1 MSSTNGRYTIN
12 MYEDNSFHIK
22 VNRYQ
27 NQLTNKNPN
36 HISINPQGY
45 NYISKVIPKSKKDEI
60 VQNKIRKNKNKLYE
74 LSSNNNLSRLSNKQK
89 LNKIRNNNSLRAF
102 QKENS
107 EKSIIDTLNNIRN
120 SHRRF
125 SNKVN
130 GSNTNGNYSLQNINL
145 NKYYNENS
153 INDYRAKV
161 INNKNKLSNP
171 LIKATSF
178 KNDFNNLKNMSKSS
192 FNYYTSNVRKNNN
205 NFLIDDTTSNDTDLL
220 TESGVNNTKETNLYV
235 YRSEV
240 QYPVKNITSNAN
252 YLPVNN
258 NHDSYNYLTLKT
270 FNNDKYKKN
279 VLLGETNSPNENNSK
294 SLANSRTKRIIQNN
308 EYESESYYLSPV
320 PEPEFSKKRK
330 TIKNYMTQNMI
341 NRHID
346 AVSVNKEKKFSER
359 VINDNENDDDY
370 HLFKKCY
377 SRDKYGYRFD
387 NFMER
392 GNFDVIMSNRNKNI
406 YPNHKVN
413 KINNK
418 IERNNKFLKSTD
430 TYNFNNNHFLNT
442 NRNKSKLDNKKL
454 KIIPIFCDNVEKY
467 LISVIKNN
475 FKFFIKKM
483 NKFIEIRSCKSNY
496 NYYAPTNDN
505 RNIDVNNLLLKRFNN
520 KKLNKKA
527 FGFEKNSI
535 PFDTSRKKLD
545 LSKSENKMFIFKINS
560 RNNNFN
566 NIYQKKS
573 NSINKSLNLNTNNNN
588 FIINNFEDDYDYDD
602 DDYMVKKLKKRK
614 NLSFNKVYVPKH
626 KKAKKN
632 MYKNLEINTF
642 NDNEKDINNNNISH
656 NNINYISKTNSNTNN
671 NTNNNSFIQ
680 NNKVYQT
687 ISGSE
692 TIIKK
697 INHITA
703 LKRKYINKKNY
714 NNNSVNSSNSNI
726 LHNSSNKIIQ
736 ELSNFNKKSDI
747 NKKNIYSKPLF
758 NKIRNKIL
766 EKESERFNFN
776 SAKKI
781 AITNEDKNKVM
792 NGLLYNSNKKININD
807 NNNNNKNDFIE
818 KNKKILKINKKNKES
833 KENKENRENREKKN
847 NVLKNYVLTKKKINY
862 SSNNN
867 TKNTKKNTN
876 FKKDKNPKKDNLK
889 NTETKKDDSNK
900 KEKEKENIETKNDKD
915 NDNNDNDVENYEII
929 RSIIVKDVRS
939 RDKILNVFIKYYEC
953 NFPKSDNFNSHQLA
967 VISTDSM
974 SLIST
979 NSNKT
984 TKKENNKTNIYLHQ
998 ILTSI
1003 IEEDEK
1009 SKANPSMNNSNSDN
1023 SVISEEESEKHNT
1036 NANNSNNNVFT
1047 NNIVIYLTNILQNL
1061 YDDNKKMILYTF
1073 MKNLKKIQNQ
1083 LYLKSSLMQFNYTK
1097 NGIKDDLATNNNGT
1111 FNNNNTIE
1119 NQKIVY
1125 NGKDEVEISSKDR
1138 NNSSKKIYF
1147 YTADNSFIELN
1158 KDHKN
1163 KNNILIGTLS
1173 FRDFEI
1179 KDEDEI
1185 IKPKKYLSSSSLN
1198 KVKING
1204 SMLSYEMNEKKNKFD
1219 TKNKLKNI
1227 ISLINKKI
1235 IINYFKSWKKIINGN
1250 YENNG
1255 IGYLNSH
1262 MDNGMNVND
1271 RDNGRNYLD
1280 EKVVEINNDDLSGN
1294 GEVKFFD
1301 NGIDIEYE
1309 DMEIKDTEINKEV
1322 LKNYEMM
1329 EKINLFRIF
1338 LIKNTLNKKA

>member
-45 NYISKVIPKSKKDEI
+45 NYISKVIPKSRKDELF
-60 VQNKIRKNKNKLYE
+60 QNKIRKNKNKLYE
-74 LSSNNNLSRLSNKQK
+74 LSSNNNLSKLSNKQK

-107 EKSIIDTLNNIRN
+107 EKGIIDTLNNIRN

-125 SNKVN
+125 SNKIN
-130 GSNTNGNYSLQNINL
+130 GPNSNTNYSLQNINL
-145 NKYYNENS
+145 NKYYNEYS

-161 INNKNKLSNP
+161 INNKSKLGNS
-171 LIKATSF
+171 LIKTTSF

-192 FNYYTSNVRKNNN
+192 FNYYTSNIKNNNNNN

-240 QYPVKNITSNAN
+240 QYPVKNIISNAN

-294 SLANSRTKRIIQNN
+294 SLANSRTKRIIQNYK
-308 EYESESYYLSPV
+308 YESESYYLSPL
-320 PEPEFSKKRK
+320 PEPDFSKKRK

-341 NRHID
+341 HKHID
-346 AVSVNKEKKFSER
+346 AVSVNKENKFSER
-359 VINDNENDDDY
+359 MINDSDDNF
-370 HLFKKCY
+370 HQFKKCY
-377 SRDKYGYRFD
+377 SRDKYGYRFE
-387 NFMER
+387 NIMEK
-392 GNFDVIMSNRNKNI
+392 GNFDAIMSNKNL
-406 YPNHKVN
+406 YPSHKVN

-418 IERNNKFLKSTD
+418 LERNNKFLKSSD
-430 TYNFNNNHFLNT
+430 SYNINNNYFHNQ
-442 NRNKSKLDNKKL
+442 NRNKSKLDNQKL

-483 NKFIEIRSCKSNY
+483 NKFIEIRSCKLNY
-496 NYYAPTNDN
+496 NYYAPNNDN
-505 RNIDVNNLLLKRFNN
+505 KNININNLLLKRFNN
-520 KKLNKKA
+520 KKLNKKV
-527 FGFEKNSI
+527 FDLDKNSI

-545 LSKSENKMFIFKINS
+545 LSKSDNKMFIFKVNS

-573 NSINKSLNLNTNNNN
+573 NSINKSLNLNSNNNN
-588 FIINNFEDDYDYDD
+588 FIINNIEDDYD
-602 DDYMVKKLKKRK
+602 DDYMIKKLKKRK

-626 KKAKKN
+626 KKAKKK
-632 MYKNLEINTF
+632 MYKNLQINTF
-642 NDNEKDINNNNISH
+642 NDNDNEKDINNNNISH

-680 NNKVYQT
+680 NNKIYQT
-687 ISGSE
+687 ISGNE

-703 LKRKYINKKNY
+703 LKRKYISKKNY

-726 LHNSSNKIIQ
+726 LHNSTNKIIQ
-736 ELSNFNKKSDI
+736 ELSNFNNKSDI

-758 NKIRNKIL
+758 NKIKNKIL

-781 AITNEDKNKVM
+781 TIINEDKNKVM

-807 NNNNNKNDFIE
+807 NNNNNKKNDFIE
-818 KNKKILKINKKNKES
+818 KNKKILKLNKKNKES
-833 KENKENRENREKKN
+833 KETKENKEKKN

-862 SSNNN
+862 TSNNN
-867 TKNTKKNTN
+867 NIKNNKKITN
-876 FKKDKNPKKDNLK
+876 FKKEKNHKKDNLK
-889 NTETKKDDSNK
+889 DNESKNDDSNK
-900 KEKEKENIETKNDKD
+900 KEKEKEKENIETKHDSNN
-915 NDNNDNDVENYEII
+915 NDNNMENYNII

-953 NFPKSDNFNSHQLA
+953 NFPKSNNFNIHQLA

-974 SLIST
+974 SLISP

-984 TKKENNKTNIYLHQ
+984 TKNENNKNNIYLHQ

-1023 SVISEEESEKHNT
+1023 SVISEEESEKNNT
-1036 NANNSNNNVFT
+1036 NENNQNNNAFT

-1061 YDDNKKMILYTF
+1061 YDDNKKMILYSF

-1083 LYLKSSLMQFNYTK
+1083 LFNYSK
-1097 NGIKDDLATNNNGT
+1097 NGIKDDLVPNNNST

-1119 NQKIVY
+1119 NQKIIY
-1125 NGKDEVEISSKDR
+1125 NGKDEVEINNKDR

-1147 YTADNSFIELN
+1147 YTADNSFVDLN
-1158 KDHKN
+1158 KDHK
-1163 KNNILIGTLS
+1163 KKDNILIGSLS

-1204 SMLSYEMNEKKNKFD
+1204 SMISFEMSEKKNKFN

-1235 IINYFKSWKKIINGN
+1235 IINYFNSWKKIINDN
-1250 YENNG
+1250 FENNG
-1255 IGYLNSH
+1255 IAYNNCH
-1262 MDNGMNVND
+1262 MDNGMNVSD
-1271 RDNGRNYLD
+1271 RDNGRNYVN

-1309 DMEIKDTEINKEV
+1309 DIEIKDTEINKEV

-1329 EKINLFRIF
+1329 EKLNLFRNL
-1338 LIKNTLNKKA
+1338 LIKKALNKKA